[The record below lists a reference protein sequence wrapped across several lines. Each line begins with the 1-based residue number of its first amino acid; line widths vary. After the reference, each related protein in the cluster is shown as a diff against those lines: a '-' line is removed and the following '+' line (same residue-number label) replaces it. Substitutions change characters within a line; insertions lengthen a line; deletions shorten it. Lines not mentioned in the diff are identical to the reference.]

1 MNNRTTVIDPSGRK
15 GDFRK
20 LENIKDFISV
30 ENVEIKNLNSITDWS
45 ILEKFSNVRTLGLSN
60 CLVDK
65 KSFFEGITNLNKL
78 SELSVDSY
86 CFFQDS
92 EEKMKTKIKF
102 SSIKK
107 FIFVLPGKGVPDLD
121 LPGTKEIKH
130 NFIHKYLNFPSAF
143 DGLEEIEFINY
154 ENYLDK
160 IKKDDPYNEYSEE
173 KEIYDGADIYNLS
186 RLKSL
191 NNIKFCKTSDE
202 IYKKELILD
211 KIFKFPNHKT
221 IKINNLQIK
230 QIKEKLIKGNVLYL
244 DFTFLNYEDRN
255 RTNVNFYS
263 KINDA
268 LEVHYP
274 SQHYQ
279 GYTDRFNEALKQG
292 IKHVIIGPTYD
303 FLKDSLEEYSLH
315 TIDFVKDKILKIK
328 SLESITFEFDES
340 TETDDNWQTYSGY
353 STEFIKLLKYIISKK
368 IKVVL
373 HHKDLNSSSDFD
385 ERFAKYLYIF
395 SFFVNIQANNELKN
409 YLSIKNLELK
419 DVSKFFNDTLFN
431 KVKTIM
437 VIDNQSESKF
447 LEKFRDIEMILENN
461 FIPDYIAYGLYL
473 NDENDYINFSKI
485 KGKKEES
492 FKWFFEEEIWY
503 GNQIIPVDG
512 FERNP
517 GKCIIIVKKSFL
529 DNSKKIVF
537 NNLED
542 ISFQYI
548 GKISYDN
555 YEKIF
560 KNKTFSFP
568 KSINYNSVKQLFIY
582 NNPPVKLNSLDFLD
596 NLEKLYFYNYIDESD
611 KNSWIF
617 PKLNKLKHLD
627 LSIYF
632 PFQSGKD
639 RKLRNI
645 EQCKNLEEIHSNVGH
660 CVNYED
666 TRWVTIDV
674 DLTGFKNLKNL
685 KKLDLGTIDQTLVK
699 NLEKLETL
707 EEFELINPCMITENM
722 RSEDDTVHDP
732 MTEKDLEFLK
742 HSEKLKKLRIYFPR
756 HGEEKININPEKF
769 FSFINPNLEDINIM
783 CSFGKDELHFATDFY
798 REIINRFKTIKN
810 IRLDINCLNA
820 PELKYDEKVKGARDI
835 AHAKQE
841 KNAKNPVKVD
851 FKDLINH
858 KSLEDLDLGFDSFIG
873 TRLFNI
879 QEILN
884 LKAKK
889 ISISQEKFKTED
901 LEKIFDKIATKR
913 EKFLLDFNKKN
924 KGEEV
929 LSYYKLDEENKKLY
943 DEVEDEDENELEIG
957 GSGILNILVKRIKK
971 NNTKKARKNRI

>member
-1 MNNRTTVIDPSGRK
+1 MVIDPNGRNSE
-15 GDFRK
+15 FRK
-20 LENIKDFISV
+20 LEDIKNFISV

>member
-1 MNNRTTVIDPSGRK
+1 MNNRTTVIDPSGRDSK
-15 GDFRK
+15 FRK

-632 PFQSGKD
+632 PFYSCKD
-639 RKLRNI
+639 RK
-645 EQCKNLEEIHSNVGH
+645 
-660 CVNYED
+660 
-666 TRWVTIDV
+666 
-674 DLTGFKNLKNL
+674 
-685 KKLDLGTIDQTLVK
+685 
-699 NLEKLETL
+699 
-707 EEFELINPCMITENM
+707 
-722 RSEDDTVHDP
+722 
-732 MTEKDLEFLK
+732 
-742 HSEKLKKLRIYFPR
+742 
-756 HGEEKININPEKF
+756 
-769 FSFINPNLEDINIM
+769 
-783 CSFGKDELHFATDFY
+783 
-798 REIINRFKTIKN
+798 
-810 IRLDINCLNA
+810 
-820 PELKYDEKVKGARDI
+820 
-835 AHAKQE
+835 
-841 KNAKNPVKVD
+841 
-851 FKDLINH
+851 
-858 KSLEDLDLGFDSFIG
+858 
-873 TRLFNI
+873 
-879 QEILN
+879 
-884 LKAKK
+884 
-889 ISISQEKFKTED
+889 
-901 LEKIFDKIATKR
+901 
-913 EKFLLDFNKKN
+913 
-924 KGEEV
+924 
-929 LSYYKLDEENKKLY
+929 
-943 DEVEDEDENELEIG
+943 
-957 GSGILNILVKRIKK
+957 
-971 NNTKKARKNRI
+971 